1 MKKPFIAIFLLIGL
15 AGCKPKKAIQ
25 LREAIDQKEK
35 TAFNI
40 VVGKGGAEEQK
51 LQCLIKGDFQGALA
65 ALDREEK
72 DFDRLIDSIRVL
84 PAAGIKQGEPL
95 KAAAVEYYTALKTLQ
110 LFDRN
115 EVAQQE
121 AARRMKGDSTMNAYK
136 KIYELNVQKQGM
148 YKNVYEKDS
157 VFHEAKKRFNAE
169 HGI

>member
-1 MKKPFIAIFLLIGL
+1 MKKTFIAIFLLISL
-15 AGCKPKKAIQ
+15 AGCKPQKAIR
-25 LREAIDQKEK
+25 LKEAIDQKEK

-51 LQCLIKGDFQGALA
+51 LQCLVKGDYQGALA
-65 ALDREEK
+65 ALDREEE

-84 PAAGIKQGEPL
+84 PAADIKQGEPL
-95 KAAAVEYYTALKTLQ
+95 KAAAVDYYTALKTLQ
-110 LFDRN
+110 LFDRH

-121 AARRMKGDSTMNAYK
+121 AARRMKGDSAMDAYK

-148 YKNVYEKDS
+148 YKTVYEKDS
-157 VFHEAKKRFNAE
+157 ALQEAKKRFNAE